1 MHRPLGRRRSLYVRS
16 KHRSSER
23 RRSLFV
29 DLSIDLRID
38 GDPFF
43 DLSTNLRSGGME
55 RALVVANPKKRK
67 LMISDDDDDD
77 FGIRRREFRFKVLL
91 PNGTSVELTVWSVE
105 TEMHFEDFV
114 GLVREKYL
122 ELRKK
127 CEWMKKKRDINW
139 KGSGLYLEDAGDNKI
154 RNVIEL
160 KNFMPRKCHI
170 LRLNNMW
177 DLTPDTD
184 LLLELPEEYNFEAA
198 IADLI
203 DNALQAVWFNGKN
216 SRKIVRVNVT
226 DDKISIF
233 DNGSGMD
240 DSDENSLPYFGMF
253 GYGGPVASMHLGRRT
268 RVSSKTKHV
277 KGVDINKLQC
287 RLKDIYFPYIQ
298 VKTCL

>member
-1 MHRPLGRRRSLYVRS
+1 
-16 KHRSSER
+16 
-23 RRSLFV
+23 
-29 DLSIDLRID
+29 
-38 GDPFF
+38 
-43 DLSTNLRSGGME
+43 ME

-170 LRLNNMW
+170 LRLNDGSSDVAQTFENMW

-216 SRKIVRVNVT
+216 SRKLVRVNVT

-240 DSDENSLPYFGMF
+240 DSDENSLVKWGKMGASVHRLSKSMAIGGKPPY
-253 GYGGPVASMHLGRRT
+253 L
-268 RVSSKTKHV
+268 RVIFISF
-277 KGVDINKLQC
+277 
-287 RLKDIYFPYIQ
+287 IYTSGQIC
-298 VKTCL
+298 CL